1 MKRLYQTLRSGFT
14 LCVGSLLLALATG
27 LPAMAQKITVNGTI
41 RDAAGNPVVGASIV
55 DLKNPAS
62 GTSSG
67 IDGAFSLSAD
77 PQAELEISFIGY
89 RSQRIPLNN
98 RTLLEITL
106 EEDTAQIDEVVVVGY
121 GTMRKNDLTGAI
133 ASVGSKQIRD
143 TPVANVGQAIQG
155 KISGV
160 QIVDA
165 GKPGD
170 NVTIK
175 IRGLGTINDSDPLVV
190 IDGVPTDLGLAS
202 LNMADIDRIDVL
214 KDASATAIY
223 GARGANGV
231 VMVTTK
237 RGQSGEGR
245 LSVTANWAIQNV
257 TSIPEMLNA
266 AEYAAYSNDM
276 LSAAGLA
283 TNPAWS
289 DPSSLGEGTDWLDEL
304 FQTGVMQNYTVS
316 YSGGNEK
323 SHYYVSGG
331 FLDQSGT
338 VRTVNYQRF
347 TFQNNNDTQLF
358 RWLKLSNNITFSTD
372 KKSAGS
378 YSISDAMKALPTQSV
393 KDADGSWSGPEGNS
407 YWYGD
412 IRNPIGTLYT
422 NDNQTK
428 GYNFLANI
436 SAEVTLFP
444 WLRFK
449 STFGYD
455 AKMWYNDNFSQAY
468 DYSPT
473 PVEETTR
480 YQDTNKSFTYLW
492 DNYFTFERT
501 FADKHDVNLMV
512 GSSAQWNRTDAFNA
526 TMAGFLFDSV
536 HEFDNGNTMKDIGGS
551 SSDWALLSFMARLN
565 YTYDDRFLVTATFR
579 RDGSSRFGPD
589 HRWGN
594 FPSVSAAWRI
604 SRERWFPQDSFVS
617 DLKLRAGYGI
627 TGNEK
632 IGSYSYISTY
642 STGSYIFGSNV
653 VSTLMAKTMANPT
666 IHWEEVRQ
674 SNIGIDAALFNSRLN
689 FSVDAYVKNT
699 ADMLVKAAIPITSG
713 FEDTT
718 TTYTNAG
725 KVRNKGVEMSLR
737 SVNLDGRNGGLR
749 WETTVTATFNR
760 NRIISLNSD
769 TPLYQN
775 EINGAY
781 VTMQRNGSPI
791 NVFYGYVTDGLF
803 QTQEE
808 VDNHAFQE
816 SGTAPG
822 DIRFKDL
829 NNDGV
834 INDEDRTII
843 GDPNPDWMFSM
854 VNDFSWKG
862 FDLSI
867 YLQGV
872 TGNEIFN
879 ATNITTEGMSSAHN
893 QTASVRYRW
902 VGYGTST
909 VMPRAVYGD
918 PNHNARISDRFVEDG
933 SYLRL
938 KNITLGYTRTLDETT
953 AHPERPDLL
962 LVRKPRHADQIH
974 RIRPRNRNQ
983 RYRQR
988 NLSGLPHL
996 QSGCQLQ
1003 LLNRREP

>member
-77 PQAELEISFIGY
+77 PKAELEISFIGY

-98 RTLLEITL
+98 RTHLEITL

-133 ASVGSKQIRD
+133 ASVSSKQIRD

-449 STFGYD
+449 SPFGYD

-501 FADKHDVNLMV
+501 FADKHDVSLMV

-737 SVNLDGRNGGLR
+737 SVNLDGCNGGLR

-760 NRIISLNSD
+760 NRIISLNRD

-938 KNITLGYTRTLDETT
+938 KNITLGYTLPARWMKQLHIQNARIYFSCENLATLTKYTGFDPEIGINGIDNGTYPVSRTFSLG
-953 AHPERPDLL
+953 
-962 LVRKPRHADQIH
+962 V
-974 RIRPRNRNQ
+974 NFNF
-983 RYRQR
+983 
-988 NLSGLPHL
+988 
-996 QSGCQLQ
+996 
-1003 LLNRREP
+1003 